1 MDCVN
6 FIENLLQ
13 FNEDDE
19 VSTKAS
25 SISNDSPNYKME
37 KLKKKKIHQKMNKLV
52 NLCKMKRIIIK
63 KRKNFIQN
71 HEKPECKELSLKK
84 SN

>member
-25 SISNDSPNYKME
+25 SICNDSPNYKME
-37 KLKKKKIHQKMNKLV
+37 KLNKKKIHQKMNKLV
-52 NLCKMKRIIIK
+52 NLCKMKRILIK
-63 KRKNFIQN
+63 KMN
-71 HEKPECKELSLKK
+71 
-84 SN
+84 